1 MNPGV
6 LFDGLLAGV
15 MLWLAWASLSGR
27 DLFRGIVLFI
37 AFGLV
42 LALVWVRLGAPDVGL
57 AEAAIGAGL
66 TGALLLAT
74 WGRLPPVENADA
86 DETPESAMAYPKK
99 LNQPGPLLY
108 LMTSAAL
115 VVVTIAIGAVLL
127 APELSPG
134 LAEQV
139 DRELARSGADNP
151 VTAVLLNFRGYDT
164 LLEIAVLTA
173 VLVGV
178 WALGPA
184 PATAETRPSP
194 VLLGLNA
201 TLLPLV
207 LLICAYL
214 LWVGKADPGGAF
226 QAGAVLAAAGILLI
240 LSGGRP
246 RIPLSLKPM
255 RLAAVFGLAV
265 FIAVGLFV
273 MLPGGFF
280 LQYPVDMA
288 GTLILIVELAATLS
302 IAVIL
307 AGLFI
312 GGRPED
318 EA

>member
-1 MNPGV
+1 VSAGMI
-6 LFDGLLAGV
+6 FDGLLV
-15 MLWLAWASLSGR
+15 VITLWLAWASLASR

-42 LALVWVRLGAPDVGL
+42 LAMIWVRLGAPDVGL

-74 WGRLPPVENADA
+74 WGRLPRLEAA
-86 DETPESAMAYPKK
+86 EEIEKPEPTMVYPDR
-99 LNQPGPLLY
+99 LNEPGVALRIVVG
-108 LMTSAAL
+108 SAL
-115 VVVTIAIGAVLL
+115 VAVTAAIGMVLL
-127 APELSPG
+127 APAVAPG
-134 LAEQV
+134 LTETV
-139 DRELARSGADNP
+139 GENLAVSGAENP

-173 VLVGV
+173 ALVGV

-184 PATAETRPSP
+184 PRIAHVAPSP

-201 TLLPLV
+201 TLLPL
-207 LLICAYL
+207 LFMICAYL
-214 LWVGKADPGGAF
+214 LWAGKAYPGGAF
-226 QAGAVLAAAGILLI
+226 QAGAVLAAAGVLMI

-246 RIPLSLKPM
+246 TIPLSLKLL
-255 RLAAVFGLAV
+255 RWAAVVGLAV
-265 FIAVGLFV
+265 FLGVALAL
-273 MLPGGFF
+273 MSGGRNF
-280 LQYPVDMA
+280 LQYPEGMA
-288 GTLILIVELAATLS
+288 GGLILFIEIAATVS

-307 AGLFI
+307 ALMFV

>member
-1 MNPGV
+1 MNPGM
-6 LFDGLLAGV
+6 LFDGLLAAV
-15 MLWLAWASLSGR
+15 LLWLAWASLSGR

-42 LALVWVRLGAPDVGL
+42 LAVVWVRLGAPDVGL

-74 WGRLPPVENADA
+74 WGRLPPIENTD
-86 DETPESAMAYPKK
+86 DGESPEATGAYPER

-108 LMTSAAL
+108 LMISSAL
-115 VVVTIAIGAVLL
+115 VVVTIAIGAVML
-127 APELSPG
+127 APELVPR
-134 LAEQV
+134 LAEHV
-139 DRELARSGADNP
+139 DRELARSGAENP

-164 LLEIAVLTA
+164 LLEIAVLTT

-184 PATAETRPSP
+184 PRIAETRPSP

-246 RIPLSLKPM
+246 RIPLSLRPM
-255 RLAAVFGLAV
+255 RLAAVFGLSV
-265 FIAVGLFV
+265 FIAVGLFA
-273 MLPGGFF
+273 MLPGGYF
-280 LQYPVDMA
+280 LQYPVDLA
-288 GTLILIVELAATLS
+288 GALILIVELAATIS

-318 EA
+318 ES

>member
-1 MNPGV
+1 MNPGLV
-6 LFDGLLAGV
+6 FDGLLVAV
-15 MLWLAWASLSGR
+15 TLWLAWASLAGR

-42 LALVWVRLGAPDVGL
+42 LAIIWVRLGAPDVGL

-74 WGRLPPVENADA
+74 WGRLPR
-86 DETPESAMAYPKK
+86 PEAAEKIEKPEPTMVYPDK
-99 LNQPGPLLY
+99 LNKPGIALRIVVS
-108 LMTSAAL
+108 SALIL
-115 VVVTIAIGAVLL
+115 VTAAIGAVLL
-127 APELSPG
+127 APAVAPG
-134 LAEQV
+134 LTELV
-139 DRELARSGADNP
+139 DGELAVSGAENP

-173 VLVGV
+173 ALIGV

-184 PATAETRPSP
+184 PRVAQITPSP

-207 LLICAYL
+207 VLICAYL
-214 LWVGKADPGGAF
+214 LWVGKAEPGGAF
-226 QAGAVLAAAGILLI
+226 QAGAVLAAAGVLLI

-246 RIPLSLKPM
+246 TIPMSLKPM
-255 RLAAVFGLAV
+255 RWAAVIGLAV
-265 FIAVGLFV
+265 FIGVGVAVMVTGRA
-273 MLPGGFF
+273 F
-280 LQYPVDMA
+280 LQYPPAMA
-288 GTLILIVELAATLS
+288 GGLILTVEVAATVS

-307 AGLFI
+307 ALMFV

-318 EA
+318 ES

>member
-1 MNPGV
+1 MSPGMF
-6 LFDGLLAGV
+6 FDGLLVAIV
-15 MLWLAWASLSGR
+15 LWLAWASLASR

-42 LALVWVRLGAPDVGL
+42 LAMIWVRLGAPDVGL

-74 WGRLPPVENADA
+74 WGRLPRPDAA
-86 DETPESAMAYPKK
+86 DEIEKPEPTMVYPDA
-99 LNQPGPLLY
+99 LNEPGIVLRILVG
-108 LMTSAAL
+108 SAL
-115 VVVTIAIGAVLL
+115 VAVTAAIAAVLL
-127 APELSPG
+127 SPDLRPG
-134 LAEQV
+134 LSELVAG
-139 DRELARSGADNP
+139 ELAISGAENP

-173 VLVGV
+173 TLVGV

-184 PATAETRPSP
+184 PRVTQTTPSP

-207 LLICAYL
+207 VMICAYL
-214 LWVGKADPGGAF
+214 LWAGKAYPGGAF

-246 RIPLSLKPM
+246 KIPMSLKPM
-255 RLAAVFGLAV
+255 RWAVVVGLAV
-265 FIAVGLFV
+265 FLGVGIAVMVTGRR
-273 MLPGGFF
+273 F
-280 LQYPVDMA
+280 LEYPPDMA
-288 GTLILIVELAATLS
+288 GNLILLIEVAATLS

-307 AGLFI
+307 ALMFI

-318 EA
+318 ES